1 MRRLVYLLILVLAV
15 GASATGVSASTDCE
29 RWFAAYRSQL
39 AHSQSLQRL
48 AAAKRRAKRYAQRKL
63 AGYVKPKPTVHVPRG
78 PRMNHHDALRKIEL
92 ACGVLPESSP
102 DQPLLAEDEPGEFIP
117 DQTPPDEVGLLPGFD
132 GPGTLLPEEG
142 STAPVF
148 SETPPTYPGGG
159 PSTYTPP
166 YTTPGGGS
174 GTPPPGGGG
183 TPPPGGGGTPPPGG
197 GGTPPPGGG
206 GTPPPGGGGTPPPG
220 GGGTP
225 PPGGGGTPPPGGGGT
240 PPPGGG
246 GTPPPGGGGTPPPG
260 GGGTPPPGGGGT
272 PPPVVPEPSSI
283 VLMLTGAAGAA
294 GVIRRRFK
302 A

>member
-39 AHSQSLQRL
+39 AHSQSVQRL

-63 AGYVKPKPTVHVPRG
+63 AGYVTKPKPAVHIPHG

-92 ACGVLPESSP
+92 ACGVLPENSP
-102 DQPLLAEDEPGEFIP
+102 DQPLLAEDEPREFIP

-159 PSTYTPP
+159 PPIYTPP
-166 YTTPGGGS
+166 YTTPPG
-174 GTPPPGGGG
+174 GGGG

-260 GGGTPPPGGGGT
+260 GGGTPPPPP

-302 A
+302 S